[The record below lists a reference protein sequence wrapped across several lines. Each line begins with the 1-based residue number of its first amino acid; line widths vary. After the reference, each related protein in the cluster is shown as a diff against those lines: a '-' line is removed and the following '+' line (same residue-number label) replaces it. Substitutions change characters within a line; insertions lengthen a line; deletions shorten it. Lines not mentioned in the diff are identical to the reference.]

1 MCVIIQAIWKK
12 AVWRCEARMHRLGK
26 WMRALA
32 LVGQLGFCIITPPL
46 VLIWLAKLAQDRLG
60 WGAWVMLAAIV
71 VGLITGLTSVWRLIR
86 GFTKSEEKK
95 TPKGRGFNDHI

>member
-1 MCVIIQAIWKK
+1 MRSLERLARAISF
-12 AVWRCEARMHRLGK
+12 
-26 WMRALA
+26 
-32 LVGQLGFCIITPPL
+32 VGQIGFSLVTPPL
-46 VLIWLAKLAQDRLG
+46 VLIWLARLAQTKLG